1 MRSHQ
6 FIDFSRSHSSFY
18 EIIIITINYHFHN
31 HYHYYHRHTNHRID
45 WDSAKCFTY
54 STNHFQRLTL
64 ESWFTN
70 LEQTPLNRC
79 QQLPA
84 PYKRLINDVNKPT
97 NRPTNNRRIETDHW
111 LLTNSTRVF
120 QPITSRLNWPITFN
134 RPDFITS
141 STDNYSSLDS
151 EDDFRTGCRNV
162 SHQQQFFSE
171 LHSPER
177 SHYTNYWYSWVQT
190 IYSIIIIVII
200 IIAGIISATNAGD
213 GIVVGVRVSTSHA
226 EDSP

>member
-1 MRSHQ
+1 MTTSLKL
-6 FIDFSRSHSSFY
+6 SSY
-18 EIIIITINYHFHN
+18 SVIVRVSVVLKRTVVG
-31 HYHYYHRHTNHRID
+31 D
-45 WDSAKCFTY
+45 Y
-54 STNHFQRLTL
+54 STNYFQRLTL

-97 NRPTNNRRIETDHW
+97 NRPTNNRRIETDQW

-120 QPITSRLNWPITFN
+120 QPITSRLNRPITFN

-151 EDDFRTGCRNV
+151 EDDYRTDSRNV

-171 LHSPER
+171 LHSPGR
-177 SHYTNYWYSWVQT
+177 SHYTNYWYFWVQT
-190 IYSIIIIVII
+190 IYFIIKTCFN
-200 IIAGIISATNAGD
+200 SLLYKTNRFQVA
-213 GIVVGVRVSTSHA
+213 VRLFRNRS
-226 EDSP
+226 

>member
-1 MRSHQ
+1 MTTSLKL
-6 FIDFSRSHSSFY
+6 SSY
-18 EIIIITINYHFHN
+18 SVIVRVSVVLKRTVVG
-31 HYHYYHRHTNHRID
+31 D
-45 WDSAKCFTY
+45 Y
-54 STNHFQRLTL
+54 STNYFQRLTL

-97 NRPTNNRRIETDHW
+97 NSPTNNRRIETDQW

-120 QPITSRLNWPITFN
+120 QPITSRLNRPITFN

-151 EDDFRTGCRNV
+151 EDDYRTDSRNV

-171 LHSPER
+171 LHSHGR
-177 SHYTNYWYSWVQT
+177 SHYTNYWYFWVQT
-190 IYSIIIIVII
+190 IYFIIKTCFN
-200 IIAGIISATNAGD
+200 SLSYKTNRFQVA
-213 GIVVGVRVSTSHA
+213 VRLFRNRS
-226 EDSP
+226 

>member
-1 MRSHQ
+1 MTTSLKL
-6 FIDFSRSHSSFY
+6 SSY
-18 EIIIITINYHFHN
+18 SVIVRVSVVLKITVVG
-31 HYHYYHRHTNHRID
+31 D
-45 WDSAKCFTY
+45 Y
-54 STNHFQRLTL
+54 STNCFQRLTL

-97 NRPTNNRRIETDHW
+97 NSPTNNRRIETDQW
-111 LLTNSTRVF
+111 LLTNSTQVF
-120 QPITSRLNWPITFN
+120 QPITSRLNRPITFK

-151 EDDFRTGCRNV
+151 EDDYRTDSRNV

-171 LHSPER
+171 LHSPGR
-177 SHYTNYWYSWVQT
+177 SHYTNYWYFWVQT
-190 IYSIIIIVII
+190 IYFIIKTCFN
-200 IIAGIISATNAGD
+200 SLLYKTNRFQVA
-213 GIVVGVRVSTSHA
+213 VRLFRNRS
-226 EDSP
+226 

>member
-1 MRSHQ
+1 MTTSLKL
-6 FIDFSRSHSSFY
+6 SSY
-18 EIIIITINYHFHN
+18 SVIVRVSVVLKRTVVG
-31 HYHYYHRHTNHRID
+31 D
-45 WDSAKCFTY
+45 Y
-54 STNHFQRLTL
+54 STNYFQRLTL

-97 NRPTNNRRIETDHW
+97 NRPTNNRRIETDQW
-111 LLTNSTRVF
+111 LLTNSTWVF
-120 QPITSRLNWPITFN
+120 QPITSRLNRPITFN

-151 EDDFRTGCRNV
+151 EDDYRTDSRNV

-171 LHSPER
+171 LHSPGR
-177 SHYTNYWYSWVQT
+177 SHYTNYWYFWVQT
-190 IYSIIIIVII
+190 IYFIIKTCFN
-200 IIAGIISATNAGD
+200 SLLYKTNRFQVA
-213 GIVVGVRVSTSHA
+213 VRLFRNRS
-226 EDSP
+226 

>member
-1 MRSHQ
+1 MSLRNECYRWILCIEGSTYRPTTKHDWKHSMTWSFFAQ
-6 FIDFSRSHSSFY
+6 CSRV
-18 EIIIITINYHFHN
+18 
-31 HYHYYHRHTNHRID
+31 
-45 WDSAKCFTY
+45 
-54 STNHFQRLTL
+54 
-64 ESWFTN
+64 
-70 LEQTPLNRC
+70 

-97 NRPTNNRRIETDHW
+97 NRPTNNRRIETDQW

-120 QPITSRLNWPITFN
+120 QPITSRLNRPITFN

-151 EDDFRTGCRNV
+151 EDDYRTDSRNV

-171 LHSPER
+171 LHSPGR

-190 IYSIIIIVII
+190 IYFTFLGFDLYLLKQSIFIFKK
-200 IIAGIISATNAGD
+200 
-213 GIVVGVRVSTSHA
+213 RPWTSIFDDYRPKFA
-226 EDSP
+226 FSFLLLWL